1 MDAPSPRPPAEG
13 RYFVALRPAASA
25 RDALAG
31 LAQSL
36 AKRFGGRAIAGGDI
50 HLTLAFVGSAPA
62 SIEPPLRESLRA
74 LPAPGTL
81 TLDRLG
87 CFGRR
92 LLWSGPGEPPPWLA
106 DLAQALRAE
115 LDARGVAYDRK
126 PFVPHL
132 TLVRGAR
139 PVPADALREFA
150 AGVEPIAA
158 AGAQARVGTSGGAA
172 AGSRYRW
179 LD

>member
-1 MDAPSPRPPAEG
+1 MDAPSRCPPAEG
-13 RYFVALRPAASA
+13 RYFVALRPSA
-25 RDALAG
+25 RARRALAS

-36 AKRFGGRAIAGGDI
+36 AKRFGGRAIGADDI
-50 HLTLAFVGSAPA
+50 HLTLAFVGSAPVT
-62 SIEPPLRESLRA
+62 IEQALRESLPG
-74 LPAPGTL
+74 LPAPGEL

-92 LLWSGPGEPPPWLA
+92 LLWSGPRETPAWLER
-106 DLAQALRAE
+106 LAQALRAE
-115 LDARGVAYDRK
+115 LDARGVAYDHK

-139 PVPADALREFA
+139 PVPADALGEFA
-150 AGVEPIAA
+150 AGIEPIAA
-158 AGAQARVGTSGGAA
+158 GSMRSRVGTSGGAP